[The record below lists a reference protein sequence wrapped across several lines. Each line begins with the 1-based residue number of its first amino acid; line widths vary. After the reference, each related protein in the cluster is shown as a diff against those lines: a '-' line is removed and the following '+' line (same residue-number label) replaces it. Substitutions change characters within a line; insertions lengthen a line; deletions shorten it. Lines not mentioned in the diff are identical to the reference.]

1 MQSPQRM
8 FTVFV
13 ALTLWWQQGQ
23 TYLRVLLGFLVLV
36 AVPLSVPLGSVPT
49 TSHRLTLLNRVVK
62 EEKVDASEFANNAF
76 LDKFLPVSEKLGIE
90 AGFILQEH
98 EAGTLNAWLV
108 KQSIS
113 RGIRWLGKHPIR
125 DCAILRQILGRFPFG
140 ADDNGKISTC
150 NECVQSDMDSV
161 VALLKERVPGYVPA
175 KDEYNGLVEDVLAN
189 WEYIWNEAIVYNV
202 LATIVYTN
210 EPKKDFGWYDGLKLL
225 HLVDF
230 AAWQQWCDA

>member
-1 MQSPQRM
+1 LGQSP
-8 FTVFV
+8 V
-13 ALTLWWQQGQ
+13 
-23 TYLRVLLGFLVLV
+23 
-36 AVPLSVPLGSVPT
+36 VPLFVPENGAKSKPSLKSPKVQTFGAQRRPCIKQAFGPRQNLCSKGAHENGLLWLHQSVNQRAGARNL
-49 TSHRLTLLNRVVK
+49 
-62 EEKVDASEFANNAF
+62 F
-76 LDKFLPVSEKLGIE
+76 E